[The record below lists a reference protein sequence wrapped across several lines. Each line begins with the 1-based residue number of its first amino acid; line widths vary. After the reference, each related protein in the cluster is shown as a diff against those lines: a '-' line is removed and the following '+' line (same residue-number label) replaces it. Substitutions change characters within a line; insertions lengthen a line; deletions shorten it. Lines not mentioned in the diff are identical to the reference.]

1 VATGPRLSRR
11 RVSSG
16 GPWEA
21 TAAYSRAVAIGN
33 QCWVAG
39 TTDAGPD
46 GRSQHV
52 GDIAAQASAVFS
64 IVERAL
70 DEAGFAMA
78 DVVRIRMFVTDI
90 SRAPE
95 VMTVMSDVFAS
106 IRPAAT
112 MVEVSALID
121 PSLLI
126 EVEADA
132 VRVRATQG

>member
-1 VATGPRLSRR
+1 VTRR

-21 TAAYSRAVAIGN
+21 TAAYSRAVAVGDT
-33 QCWVAG
+33 CWVAG

-46 GRSQHV
+46 GRSLHP
-52 GDIAAQASAVFS
+52 GDIAAQTRAVLA

-70 DEAGFAMA
+70 DDAGFRLT

-90 SRAPE
+90 SRSGE
-95 VMTVMSDVFAS
+95 VMAVQGEVFGS

-112 MVEVSALID
+112 MIEVSGLID

-126 EVEADA
+126 EIEADA
-132 VRVRATQG
+132 QRDR